1 MCASLRKTGGQAKQ
15 AGMLSPI
22 DALRRV
28 LEVLTLGP
36 CGPLL
41 VKHSARLL
49 RALKAVDW
57 TQLKANANR
66 AQVRR
71 GDARAAHGED
81 GPPIINHHAYDS
93 SRQRTLA
100 CYLCWALNTPF
111 SVDMLASGSLA
122 VHTASPQHPGSE
134 PIHFARTAPIQT
146 QAGALE
152 LTLDAGKWLCLLC
165 PHSLSKL
172 IARSLRAYRSRY
184 TSR

>member
-1 MCASLRKTGGQAKQ
+1 VTQVKQ

-71 GDARAAHGED
+71 GDARAA
-81 GPPIINHHAYDS
+81 
-93 SRQRTLA
+93 
-100 CYLCWALNTPF
+100 
-111 SVDMLASGSLA
+111 ASG
-122 VHTASPQHPGSE
+122 G
-134 PIHFARTAPIQT
+134 RTAYNQSPRVRLVT
-146 QAGALE
+146 AA
-152 LTLDAGKWLCLLC
+152 DARVLPVLG
-165 PHSLSKL
+165 P
-172 IARSLRAYRSRY
+172 
-184 TSR
+184 